1 MTAGESGQTP
11 PASLPLRRQL
21 DLVDRYLPVWVLS
34 AMAAGLAVGR
44 VWPGIGTALG
54 LWQIQSVSVPIAI
67 GLMLMMYPILA
78 GVRYDRI
85 REVTRGWRSTVL
97 PLVLNWIVGPAFMFA
112 LAWALLPDAPLLR
125 TGVILV
131 GLARCIAMVLVWNQL
146 AGGDPEYATVLVAL
160 NAVFQI
166 LAYAALAVFY
176 LSILPAWLHL
186 PQQSISINATTVALS
201 VLVFLGVPLGAALAS
216 RFSLAR
222 WKGRSWYDGRFAPAV
237 SRLTLWGLL
246 FTVVVMFAIQGLSI
260 TTLPFTVLRVV
271 APLLAYFLGMW
282 LLAFLVSRRLH
293 FGYEKS
299 VTVAFT
305 AASNDFELAI
315 AVAVVVFGVASQVA
329 FASVIG
335 PLVEVPVLLSLV
347 YVALWCRRWFDRRP
361 MPTGGS
367 ARGAPIGSSSSL
379 DIEGREPS
387 STPEPYPRD

>member
-1 MTAGESGQTP
+1 
-11 PASLPLRRQL
+11 
-21 DLVDRYLPVWVLS
+21 
-34 AMAAGLAVGR
+34 
-44 VWPGIGTALG
+44 
-54 LWQIQSVSVPIAI
+54 
-67 GLMLMMYPILA
+67 MMYPILA
-78 GVRYDRI
+78 RVRYGRI
-85 REVTRGWRSTVL
+85 REVTRGWRATVF

-146 AGGDPEYATVLVAL
+146 AGGDAEYATVLVAL

-166 LAYAALAVFY
+166 LAYAGLAVFY
-176 LSILPAWLHL
+176 LDILPAWLHF
-186 PQQSISINATTVALS
+186 PSQAISVDASTVALS
-201 VLVFLGVPLGAALAS
+201 VLVFLGVPLAAALAS
-216 RFSLAR
+216 RFGLDR
-222 WKGRSWYDGRFAPAV
+222 WKGRTWYDERFAPTV

-246 FTVVVMFAIQGLSI
+246 FTIVVMFAIQGLSI

-271 APLLAYFLGMW
+271 APLLVYFLGMW
-282 LLAFLVSRRLH
+282 ALGFLGSRWLN

-315 AVAVVVFGVASQVA
+315 AVAVVVFGVASRVA

-347 YVALWCRRWFDRRP
+347 YVAIWSRSRFERGRDRAPNQGRP
-361 MPTGGS
+361 TQSGS
-367 ARGAPIGSSSSL
+367 NRDNAREV
-379 DIEGREPS
+379 DEGEPS
-387 STPEPYPRD
+387 

>member
-1 MTAGESGQTP
+1 LATNP
-11 PASLPLRRQL
+11 PGRALPQAPAPAPSRQL
-21 DLVDRYLPVWVLS
+21 DVVDRYLPVWVLS
-34 AMAAGLAVGR
+34 AMAAGLALGR
-44 VWPGIGTALG
+44 LWPGIGTALG
-54 LWQIQSVSVPIAI
+54 LWQIQSVSVPIAV
-67 GLMLMMYPILA
+67 GLLLMMYPILA
-78 GVRYDRI
+78 RVRYGRI
-85 REVTRGWRSTVL
+85 REVTRGWRSTVF
-97 PLVLNWIVGPAFMFA
+97 PLVLNWIVGPAVMFA

-146 AGGDPEYATVLVAL
+146 AGGDTEYATVMVAL

-166 LAYAALAVFY
+166 LAYAGLAVFY
-176 LSILPAWLHL
+176 LVILPAWLHL
-186 PQQSISINATTVALS
+186 PSQAISVDPSTVALS
-201 VLVFLGVPLGAALAS
+201 VLVFLGVPLAAALGS
-216 RFSLAR
+216 RVGLAR
-222 WKGRSWYDGRFAPAV
+222 WKGRMWYDQRFAPSV

-246 FTVVVMFAIQGLSI
+246 FTIVVMFAIQGLSI

-282 LLAFLVSRRLH
+282 ALGFFGARWLN

-347 YVALWCRRWFDRRP
+347 YVALWSRRWFDRRP
-361 MPTGGS
+361 QSTPGSASRAPTGS
-367 ARGAPIGSSSSL
+367 GSSLS
-379 DIEGREPS
+379 
-387 STPEPYPRD
+387 PEVDDRGVP

>member
-1 MTAGESGQTP
+1 
-11 PASLPLRRQL
+11 
-21 DLVDRYLPVWVLS
+21 
-34 AMAAGLAVGR
+34 MAVGLGMGR
-44 VWPGIGTALG
+44 VWPGIGAALG

-67 GLMLMMYPILA
+67 GLLLMMYPILA
-78 GVRYDRI
+78 RVRYGRI
-85 REVTRGWRSTVL
+85 REVTRGWHSTVF
-97 PLVLNWIVGPAFMFA
+97 PLVLNWVVGPAFMFV
-112 LAWALLPDAPLLR
+112 LAWTLLPDDPLLR

-146 AGGDPEYATVLVAL
+146 AGGDAEYATVLVAL

-166 LAYAALAVFY
+166 VAYAGLAVFY
-176 LSILPAWLHL
+176 LVLLPSWLHL
-186 PQQSISINATTVALS
+186 PSQAISVNASTVALS
-201 VLVFLGVPLGAALAS
+201 VLVFLGVPLATALAS

-222 WKGRSWYDGRFAPAV
+222 WKGRAWYDARFSPAV

-246 FTVVVMFAIQGLSI
+246 FTIVVMFAIQGLSI

-282 LLAFLVSRRLH
+282 ALGFLGSRWLK

-315 AVAVVVFGVASQVA
+315 AVAVVVFGVASRVA

-347 YVALWCRRWFDRRP
+347 YVALWSRSWFDRYLTP
-361 MPTGGS
+361 ALSQKTGEPKGS
-367 ARGAPIGSSSSL
+367 A
-379 DIEGREPS
+379 
-387 STPEPYPRD
+387 

>member
-1 MTAGESGQTP
+1 VSLAADP
-11 PASLPLRRQL
+11 PGGALSQVSRPSQQL
-21 DLVDRYLPVWVLS
+21 DVVDRYLPVWVIS
-34 AMAAGLAVGR
+34 AMVAGLALGR
-44 VWPGIGTALG
+44 LWPGVGTALG

-67 GLMLMMYPILA
+67 GLLLMMYPILA
-78 GVRYDRI
+78 RVRYGRI
-85 REVTRGWRSTVL
+85 REVTRGWRSTVF
-97 PLVLNWIVGPAFMFA
+97 PLLLNWVVGPAFMFA

-146 AGGDPEYATVLVAL
+146 AGGDAEYATILVAL

-166 LAYAALAVFY
+166 LAYAGLAVFY
-176 LSILPAWLHL
+176 LVYLPAWLHL
-186 PQQSISINATTVALS
+186 PSQAISVNTTTVALS
-201 VLVFLGVPLGAALAS
+201 VLVFLGVPLAAALVS
-216 RFSLAR
+216 RFGLAR
-222 WKGRSWYDGRFAPAV
+222 WKGRTWYDQRFAPTV

-246 FTVVVMFAIQGLSI
+246 FTIVVMFAIQGLSI

-282 LLAFLVSRRLH
+282 ALGFLGSRWLN

-329 FASVIG
+329 FAAVIG

-347 YVALWCRRWFDRRP
+347 YVALWSRRWFEGRP
-361 MPTGGS
+361 VSAPPSGGRTPAGS
-367 ARGAPIGSSSSL
+367 ASALSAEFDDPGVP
-379 DIEGREPS
+379 
-387 STPEPYPRD
+387 

>member
-1 MTAGESGQTP
+1 MSLVPAPTVRVLSSTP
-11 PASLPLRRQL
+11 PPTRQL
-21 DLVDRYLPVWVLS
+21 DVVDRYLPVWVLS
-34 AMAAGLAVGR
+34 AMAGGLIVGR
-44 VWPGIGTALG
+44 LWPGIGTALG

-67 GLMLMMYPILA
+67 GLLLMMYPILA
-78 GVRYDRI
+78 RVRYGRI
-85 REVTRGWRSTVL
+85 RDVTRGWRATVF
-97 PLVLNWIVGPAFMFA
+97 PLVLNWIIGPAFMFA

-146 AGGDPEYATVLVAL
+146 AGGDAEYATVMVAL

-166 LAYAALAVFY
+166 LAYAGLAVFY
-176 LSILPAWLHL
+176 LVILPAWLHL
-186 PQQSISINATTVALS
+186 PSQAISVDPSTVALT
-201 VLVFLGVPLGAALAS
+201 VLVFLGVPLAAALAS
-216 RFSLAR
+216 RFGLAR
-222 WKGRSWYDGRFAPAV
+222 WKGRAWYDQRFAPSV

-246 FTVVVMFAIQGLSI
+246 FTIVVMFAIQGLSI

-282 LLAFLVSRRLH
+282 ALGFLGARWLN

-315 AVAVVVFGVASQVA
+315 AVAVVVFGVASQEA

-335 PLVEVPVLLSLV
+335 PLVEVPVLLALV
-347 YVALWCRRWFDRRP
+347 YLALWSRPRFDRH
-361 MPTGGS
+361 PTSVPGQ
-367 ARGAPIGSSSSL
+367 RT
-379 DIEGREPS
+379 IESG
-387 STPEPYPRD
+387 

>member
-1 MTAGESGQTP
+1 
-11 PASLPLRRQL
+11 
-21 DLVDRYLPVWVLS
+21 
-34 AMAAGLAVGR
+34 MAVGLAVGR
-44 VWPGIGTALG
+44 LWPGFGTALG
-54 LWQIQSVSVPIAI
+54 LWQVQSVSVPIAI
-67 GLMLMMYPILA
+67 GLLLMMYPILA
-78 GVRYDRI
+78 RVRYGRI

-97 PLVLNWIVGPAFMFA
+97 PLVLNWVVGPAFMFA
-112 LAWALLPDAPLLR
+112 LAWALLPDQPLLR

-166 LAYAALAVFY
+166 GAYAGLAVFY
-176 LSILPAWLHL
+176 LDVLPAWLHL
-186 PQQSISINATTVALS
+186 PQQAISVGASTIALS
-201 VLVFLGVPLGAALAS
+201 VLVFLGVPLAAALAS
-216 RFSLAR
+216 RVGLAR
-222 WKGRSWYDGRFAPAV
+222 WKGRTWYAERFAPAV
-237 SRLTLWGLL
+237 GRWTLWGLL

-260 TTLPFTVLRVV
+260 TTLPLTVLRVV

-282 LLAFLVSRRLH
+282 LLAFFLSRWLD

-347 YVALWCRRWFDRRP
+347 YVALASRRWFERGRAPVPASTGARP
-361 MPTGGS
+361 PRTGDADG
-367 ARGAPIGSSSSL
+367 P
-379 DIEGREPS
+379 EPS
-387 STPEPYPRD
+387 

>member
-1 MTAGESGQTP
+1 MATVSPEGVLPSTP
-11 PASLPLRRQL
+11 PPSRQL
-21 DLVDRYLPVWVLS
+21 DVVDRYLPVWVLS
-34 AMAAGLAVGR
+34 AMAVGLTVGR

-67 GLMLMMYPILA
+67 GLLLMMYPILA
-78 GVRYDRI
+78 RVRYGRI
-85 REVTRGWRSTVL
+85 REVTRGWRATVF
-97 PLVLNWIVGPAFMFA
+97 PLVLNWIVGPAVMFA

-146 AGGDPEYATVLVAL
+146 AGGDAEYATVLVAL

-166 LAYAALAVFY
+166 LAYAGFAVFY
-176 LSILPAWLHL
+176 LDILPAWLHL
-186 PQQSISINATTVALS
+186 PSQAISVDASTVSLS
-201 VLVFLGVPLGAALAS
+201 VLIFLGVPLAAALAS
-216 RFSLAR
+216 RFGLAR
-222 WKGRSWYDGRFAPAV
+222 WKGRTWYDERFAPTV

-246 FTVVVMFAIQGLSI
+246 FTIVVMFAIQGLSI

-282 LLAFLVSRRLH
+282 ALGFLGSRWLN

-335 PLVEVPVLLSLV
+335 PLVEVPVLLGLV
-347 YVALWCRRWFDRRP
+347 YVALWSRPWFDRHRAP
-361 MPTGGS
+361 VLGPKSAEATGS
-367 ARGAPIGSSSSL
+367 GSSL
-379 DIEGREPS
+379 A
-387 STPEPYPRD
+387 PEVDDRGLP

>member
-1 MTAGESGQTP
+1 LAAVSPEGALPTP
-11 PASLPLRRQL
+11 PHPVGQL
-21 DLVDRYLPVWVLS
+21 DVVDRYLPAWVLS
-34 AMAAGLAVGR
+34 AMAVGLAIGR

-54 LWQIQSVSVPIAI
+54 LWQIQSVSVPIAV
-67 GLMLMMYPILA
+67 GLLLMMYPILA
-78 GVRYDRI
+78 RVRYGRI
-85 REVTRGWRSTVL
+85 REVTRGWRATVF

-112 LAWALLPDAPLLR
+112 LAWTLLPDAPLLR

-146 AGGDPEYATVLVAL
+146 AGGDAEYATVLVAL

-166 LAYAALAVFY
+166 LAYAGLAVFY
-176 LSILPAWLHL
+176 LDILPGWLHL
-186 PQQSISINATTVALS
+186 PSQAIAVNASTVALS
-201 VLVFLGVPLGAALAS
+201 VLIFLGVPLAAALAS
-216 RFSLAR
+216 RLGFAR
-222 WKGRSWYDGRFAPAV
+222 WKGRTWYDTRFAPTV

-246 FTVVVMFAIQGLSI
+246 FTIVVMFAIQGLSI

-282 LLAFLVSRRLH
+282 ALGYLGSRWLK

-315 AVAVVVFGVASQVA
+315 AVAVVVFGVASQEA

-347 YVALWCRRWFDRRP
+347 YVALWSRSWFERRP
-361 MPTGGS
+361 ASVPRTKSVESKGS
-367 ARGAPIGSSSSL
+367 GSSL
-379 DIEGREPS
+379 A
-387 STPEPYPRD
+387 PEVDDQG

>member
-1 MTAGESGQTP
+1 
-11 PASLPLRRQL
+11 
-21 DLVDRYLPVWVLS
+21 VDRYLPVWVLF
-34 AMAAGLAVGR
+34 AMAMGLAVGR

-67 GLMLMMYPILA
+67 GLLLMMYPILA
-78 GVRYDRI
+78 RVRYGRI
-85 REVTRGWRSTVL
+85 REVTRGWRATVF
-97 PLVLNWIVGPAFMFA
+97 PLLLNWVVGPAFMFA

-166 LAYAALAVFY
+166 LAYAGLAVFY
-176 LSILPAWLHL
+176 LNILPAWLHL
-186 PQQSISINATTVALS
+186 PQQAISVDPSTVALS

-216 RFSLAR
+216 RVGLAL
-222 WKGRSWYDGRFAPAV
+222 WKGRSWYDERFAPAV

-260 TTLPFTVLRVV
+260 TSLPFTVLRVV

-282 LLAFLVSRRLH
+282 LLAFLVSRWLD

-315 AVAVVVFGVASQVA
+315 AVAVVVFGVASRVA
-329 FASVIG
+329 LAAVIG

-347 YVALWCRRWFDRRP
+347 YLALWSRPWF
-361 MPTGGS
+361 GQ
-367 ARGAPIGSSSSL
+367 ARTPVVA
-379 DIEGREPS
+379 GR
-387 STPEPYPRD
+387 